1 MYEVGNA
8 VESSTISFC
17 LPGVAPSWGQPGQV
31 TGSHSGWRDSQAV
44 SSSRKHKHLGSYFGP
59 VNHHDHWCRIG
70 FRMKVS
76 SAVSFDTA
84 VAYNWLGNTVEANI
98 VSSPYK
104 IRQTPW
110 KWPLTWSVYG
120 ERAKMRHST
129 WFTPWPLIVNSEPQ
143 LNTTSESSSIL
154 GRHKSPFWFQPIF
167 PLQIVPAG
175 SKLCGFKA
183 WPFTLSPCHRLSIWL
198 RSGLC
203 ACR

>member
-1 MYEVGNA
+1 M
-8 VESSTISFC
+8 
-17 LPGVAPSWGQPGQV
+17 
-31 TGSHSGWRDSQAV
+31 
-44 SSSRKHKHLGSYFGP
+44 
-59 VNHHDHWCRIG
+59 NHHDHWCRIG
-70 FRMKVS
+70 FRIKVS

-154 GRHKSPFWFQPIF
+154 GRHKSPFWFRPIF

-175 SKLCGFKA
+175 PNCVVSKHGHSLWARATDFQYDWGLSFVHA
-183 WPFTLSPCHRLSIWL
+183 ARTLVLVSFRNCWTNLDWFQCLYALGNHLVG
-198 RSGLC
+198 RSSDHQ
-203 ACR
+203 